1 MNDRHRRV
9 QKLRKQ
15 QTEAERRRLNREL
28 RAYLTAFEKV
38 CRGATVA
45 FTRFADE
52 LKRAMQSP
60 K

>member
-15 QTEAERRRLNREL
+15 QAAAERRRLNREL
-28 RAYLTAFEKV
+28 RAYLTAIGKV
-38 CRGATVA
+38 CKGAMVA
-45 FTRFADE
+45 FTQFADE

>member
-38 CRGATVA
+38 CRGATVV

-52 LKRAMQSP
+52 LKHAMQP
-60 K
+60 QK

>member
-15 QTEAERRRLNREL
+15 QAAAERRRLNREL

-38 CRGATVA
+38 CIGATVA

-52 LKRAMQSP
+52 LKHAMQP
-60 K
+60 QK

>member
-38 CRGATVA
+38 CRGATVV

-52 LKRAMQSP
+52 LKHAMQSP

>member
-28 RAYLTAFEKV
+28 RAYLTALGKV
-38 CRGATVA
+38 CKGAMVS

-52 LKRAMQSP
+52 LKRAMQP
-60 K
+60 QK